1 MKLFPAQTLNED
13 HNDDLM
19 ILVGREN
26 SHRYDVIPWWYF
38 SLGWDFRIIVH
49 SVKGLLVNV
58 EASKNAW
65 GLSFENV
72 FILIQEITVDMVAEK
87 WCKPF
92 D

>member
-1 MKLFPAQTLNED
+1 
-13 HNDDLM
+13 M
-19 ILVGREN
+19 ISRFSSVAKICIDN
-26 SHRYDVIPWWYF
+26 S
-38 SLGWDFRIIVH
+38 H

-72 FILIQEITVDMVAEK
+72 FIFIQEITVDMVAEK
-87 WCKPF
+87 WCNPF